1 MRFPCAS
8 VDSDDTVRHGA
19 LGMLLKPWDRTHS
32 TGGFPSVYRGRCVS
46 TGGQLP
52 PAAGHSSLFTSVC
65 APSFDSIGDLMFLS
79 RRTLKKES
87 KEGVALDG
95 QPSTLTKE
103 LKTLPFLTA
112 SCYDEEHKP
121 GGFL

>member
-1 MRFPCAS
+1 
-8 VDSDDTVRHGA
+8 
-19 LGMLLKPWDRTHS
+19 
-32 TGGFPSVYRGRCVS
+32 
-46 TGGQLP
+46 
-52 PAAGHSSLFTSVC
+52 
-65 APSFDSIGDLMFLS
+65 MFLS

-121 GGFL
+121 GGFYKTPKSGEAGVVTIPEAFSLDL